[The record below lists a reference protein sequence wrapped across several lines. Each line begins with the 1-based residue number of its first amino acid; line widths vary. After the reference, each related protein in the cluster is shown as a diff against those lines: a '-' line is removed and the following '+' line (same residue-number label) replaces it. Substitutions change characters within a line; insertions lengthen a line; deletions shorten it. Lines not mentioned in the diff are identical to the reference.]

1 MTDDF
6 HLAARAA
13 KGDATAFRLLL
24 ERHYDLIF
32 RVAFRFLGNRPD
44 AEDLAQEIC
53 VSLVGKLASFRGTSA
68 LTTWLYRVTV
78 NAARDFVRRRAS
90 SAARDAAFSTSA
102 TLEREAAADQAAQA
116 AWMYDA
122 LATLSDD
129 LREATL
135 LVVAEGLSHAEA
147 GQVLGIKEATVSWRL
162 HEARKKLSS
171 LVSSDY
177 ER

>member
-1 MTDDF
+1 MTDDLD
-6 HLAARAA
+6 LARRAA
-13 KGDATAFRLLL
+13 QGDGPAFRLLL

-32 RVAFRFLGNRPD
+32 RVAFRFLGSRQD
-44 AEDLAQEIC
+44 AEDLTQEIC
-53 VSLVGKLASFRGTSA
+53 VSLAGKLASFRGGSA

-78 NAARDFVRRRAS
+78 NSARDFIRARQS
-90 SAARDAAFSTSA
+90 STAKHAAFGEAAVLARDADADH
-102 TLEREAAADQAAQA
+102 AAKA

-147 GQVLGIKEATVSWRL
+147 AQILGIKEATVSWRL
-162 HEARKKLSS
+162 HEARKKLSN
-171 LVSSDY
+171 LVSADY
-177 ER
+177 EQ